1 MEEEESWQD
10 QRITRRPVWLKGI
23 KLNERINGGCALVA
37 ATLRKA
43 VVDKASG

>member
-10 QRITRRPVWLKGI
+10 QRIMRRPVWLKGI
-23 KLNERINGGCALVA
+23 KLNERINGALLA